1 MLYFKYIIDLR
12 REKMNISIKNHIMNN
27 FKGAS
32 KNDIKESIVS
42 SFNDKDEITL
52 PGLGVFFGIVWS
64 NSSQEEQNRI
74 LDILKDNLS

>member
-1 MLYFKYIIDLR
+1 MD
-12 REKMNISIKNHIMNN
+12 N

-32 KNDIKESIVS
+32 KEDIKASIVS

-64 NSSQEEQNRI
+64 KSSEDEQNRM
-74 LDILKDNLS
+74 LDILKDSF

>member
-1 MLYFKYIIDLR
+1 
-12 REKMNISIKNHIMNN
+12 MNISIKNHIMNN

-32 KNDIKESIVS
+32 KNNIKESIVS